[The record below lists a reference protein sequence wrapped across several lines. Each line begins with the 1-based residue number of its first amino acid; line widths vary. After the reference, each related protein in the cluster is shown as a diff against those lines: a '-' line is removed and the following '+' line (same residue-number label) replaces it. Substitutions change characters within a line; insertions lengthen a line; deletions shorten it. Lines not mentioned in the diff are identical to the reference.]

1 MSVIV
6 SVVIPVYN
14 IEQHLRQCL
23 DSVAA
28 QTLKDIEVICVDDG
42 STDGSANILEEYAK
56 KDARFQIIRQ
66 KNAGPGAA
74 RNRGMEQAAGK
85 YLIFL
90 DSDDW
95 FEPDF
100 LQCMVEDA
108 EQTGADVTIC
118 RADEFDTNTGKVYD
132 GTWML
137 KTQFL
142 PGKVFAPE
150 DVAQHVF
157 QFTYGWPWDKLYRRK
172 FVLKGGFHFPDL
184 KISQDLV
191 FVFPSILKAEKIGII
206 DLILVHHRVNRNASI
221 SNNRSQSSADSFTA
235 AELLFQF
242 MHNEQIYE
250 IYRVSYVNWV
260 VEFLIWHI
268 GNIGDRTIQQNCY
281 QKMRKVW
288 FLRLNEDQNSRI
300 PIKSKTVLIKYFMAK
315 YLPYRFF
322 SATISSY
329 KKLKHVKQK
338 FL

>member
-1 MSVIV
+1 MSVMV

-157 QFTYGWPWDKLYRRK
+157 QFTYGLAWDKLYRTGYIHEHN
-172 FVLKGGFHFPDL
+172 FQYPGL
-184 KISQDLV
+184 SNSEDLV
-191 FVFPSILKAEKIGII
+191 FVFPTIFCAQKIGIVDHVFI
-206 DLILVHHRVNRNASI
+206 HHRVNRMASV
-221 SNNRSQSSADSFTA
+221 SNSRVRQPDAPYEAFEMVLRYLENHGLMEKYKQSF
-235 AELLFQF
+235 
-242 MHNEQIYE
+242 I
-250 IYRVSYVNWV
+250 NWAM
-260 VEFLIWHI
+260 EFLVWHVS
-268 GNIGDRTIQQNCY
+268 NIGDRDVQHTY
-281 QKMRKVW
+281 YRKLKKVW
-288 FLRLNEDQNSRI
+288 FPTLHFEQYPRAYYTNRQA
-300 PIKSKTVLIKYFMAK
+300 YCK
-315 YLPYRFF
+315 YLLARYLPHSVF
-322 SATISSY
+322 SAVVRVY
-329 KKLKHVKQK
+329 KWLKRR
-338 FL
+338 

>member
-1 MSVIV
+1 MSIMV

-157 QFTYGWPWDKLYRRK
+157 QFTYGWPWDKLYRLDYIHQLGIQYPNLA
-172 FVLKGGFHFPDL
+172 V
-184 KISQDLV
+184 SQDLV
-191 FVFPSILKAEKIGII
+191 FVFPSVLCAGCIGII
-206 DLILVHHRVNRNASI
+206 DKVLIHHRVNRLASV
-221 SNNRSQSSADSFTA
+221 SNSRSIHPEDSYQAVTMVRNYLQGHEIWKRYEQSF
-235 AELLFQF
+235 L
-242 MHNEQIYE
+242 
-250 IYRVSYVNWV
+250 NWAT
-260 VEFLIWHI
+260 EFLIWHI
-268 GNIGDRTIQQNCY
+268 CHIGDRAVQKVYYRQLRSCWFKNLHLDAYHRSFFVNSKILTKYQLVRYAPYPLFVTILHFYN
-281 QKMRKVW
+281 MW
-288 FLRLNEDQNSRI
+288 
-300 PIKSKTVLIKYFMAK
+300 
-315 YLPYRFF
+315 
-322 SATISSY
+322 
-329 KKLKHVKQK
+329 KK
-338 FL
+338 